1 MASTET
7 LLAFVVATGLFALMP
22 GPAMLYAAARTLA
35 GGRRAGL
42 GAAFGILLGC
52 CVHVV
57 AAAAG
62 LSVLFHAVPT
72 IYFVVKLI
80 GAGYLV
86 WLGIGMIRSR
96 EMLGAMPTGLPVM
109 SAGKA
114 FRQSVMV
121 ELLNP
126 KTALFYV
133 AFLPQFADPSA
144 ALPVWSQ
151 LLVLGVIACL
161 MFSAMDLVAIF
172 AASAVAGRLSR
183 STRITQWMQRTGG
196 AILIGLGLHVA
207 TQRA

>member
-1 MASTET
+1 MASSDT
-7 LLAFVVATGLFALMP
+7 LLAFLLATAIFALMP
-22 GPAMLYAAARTLA
+22 GPAMLYTAARTIA

-52 CVHVV
+52 CVHVI

-72 IYFVVKLI
+72 IYFAVKLI

-96 EMLGAMPTGLPVM
+96 EGLGALPTGLPSM

-133 AFLPQFADPSA
+133 AFLPQFADPA
-144 ALPVWSQ
+144 ALLPVWSQ
-151 LLVLGVIACL
+151 LLLLGVVACL

-172 AASAVAGRLSR
+172 AASAVAGRLAR
-183 STRITQWMQRTGG
+183 STRLAKWMQRTGG
-196 AILIGLGLHVA
+196 MILVGLGLHVA